1 MDFKATVL
9 TSGDLEITL
18 WDATDHDE
26 LAEMVEDGKS
36 DQAWHEGF
44 EHYSCNGSYTPF
56 DAGDANPFVGLTSA
70 PCIAEIMNTDDDGER
85 EIEGAFWYFNM
96 YQIVD
101 YVEEMLREGRVVF
114 TLAQ

>member
-9 TSGDLEITL
+9 SSGDLEITL
-18 WDATDHDE
+18 WDADDHDE

-56 DAGDANPFVGLTSA
+56 DAGEGNPCVGLTSA
-70 PCIAEIMNTDDDGER
+70 PCIAESLDVDDDGSK
-85 EIEGAFWYFNM
+85 EIVGAFWYFGQYM
-96 YQIVD
+96 LVD
-101 YVEEMLREGRVVF
+101 YVEEILREGRVVF

>member
-9 TSGDLEITL
+9 ASGDLEITL

-26 LAEMVEDGKS
+26 LAEMVKDGKR
-36 DQAWHEGF
+36 DQAWYEGF

-56 DAGDANPFVGLTSA
+56 DAGDGDPFVGLTNA
-70 PCIAEIMNTDDDGER
+70 PCIAESLDVDDDGSK
-85 EIEGAFWYFNM
+85 EIVGAFWYFNM

-101 YVEEMLREGRVVF
+101 YVEEILREGRVVF